1 MVNDKDTIQKA
12 HSLLSDKYFQYKKI
26 VDMGDICIVIDIQK
40 DITWKYSKR
49 K

>member
-1 MVNDKDTIQKA
+1 MIRI
-12 HSLLSDKYFQYKKI
+12 QYKKLNPCYLKNI
-26 VDMGDICIVIDIQK
+26 FNIKKLIDMGDICIVIDIQK